1 MAPHPPPLLQS
12 LPGEPMRLP
21 SSNPVSHSPAP
32 WGSTRLL
39 ILTMASLGFTALG
52 TASGQPVF
60 ELQAQTPQT
69 PMSLSIHGG
78 GSIAVGHVA
87 DIHTSGFHL
96 GSGLALRVSQTVELE
111 GAAGVHRL
119 GRDDGATLVRIG
131 IPEAEQGRFWA
142 GGGFLDG
149 GHRSL
154 LMLGAN
160 LRFLPTLGNQRISPF
175 LLAGGGLVRESL
187 AETDSAY
194 LGEWESHEGTSGVGG
209 YLNVGAGI
217 RVTLNPSVALFGQG
231 GYLLSTVEDN
241 RTTTVPVQLGLS
253 FGIGDP

>member
-1 MAPHPPPLLQS
+1 
-12 LPGEPMRLP
+12 MRPLP
-21 SSNPVSHSPAP
+21 SGLFSHTPVLWIPVT
-32 WGSTRLL
+32 WGLARMF
-39 ILTMASLGFTALG
+39 ILVMPSLGVMALAPVLG
-52 TASGQPVF
+52 WPDLQLRGQTT
-60 ELQAQTPQT
+60 QA

-78 GSIAVGHVA
+78 GTIALGHVA

-96 GSGLALRVSQTVELE
+96 GSGLALRISPRVEVE

-119 GRDDGATLVRIG
+119 GRDDAATLVRIG

-160 LRFLPTLGNQRISPF
+160 LRFLPLLGSGRVSPY

-194 LGEWESHEGTSGVGG
+194 LGEWESHDGTSGVGG
-209 YLNVGAGI
+209 YLTMGAGV
-217 RVTLNPSVALFGQG
+217 RVSLSPSVALFGQG
-231 GYLLSTVEDN
+231 GYLLSTVEED
-241 RTTTVPVQLGLS
+241 RTSTAPLQLGLS
-253 FGIGDP
+253 FGIGEP

>member
-1 MAPHPPPLLQS
+1 
-12 LPGEPMRLP
+12 MRSP
-21 SSNPVSHSPAP
+21 SSVLFSPTPVLSTPPA
-32 WGSTRLL
+32 WGMARVLL
-39 ILTMASLGFTALG
+39 LATASLGLTAL
-52 TASGQPVF
+52 APVLGSPYL

-78 GSIAVGHVA
+78 GTIALGHVA

-96 GSGLALRVSQTVELE
+96 GSGLALRLSPRVEVE
-111 GAAGVHRL
+111 GVAGVHRL

-131 IPEAEQGRFWA
+131 IPEAEQARFWA

-154 LMLGAN
+154 LLLGAN
-160 LRFLPTLGNQRISPF
+160 FRYLPLLGDGRILPY

-209 YLNVGAGI
+209 YLNIGAGI
-217 RVTLNPSVALFGQG
+217 RVNLNPSVALFGQG
-231 GYLLSTVEDN
+231 GYLLSTVEED
-241 RTTTVPVQLGLS
+241 RTSTAPLQLGLS

>member
-1 MAPHPPPLLQS
+1 
-12 LPGEPMRLP
+12 MRP
-21 SSNPVSHSPAP
+21 SSPGPVSPASSP
-32 WGSTRLL
+32 WRLRRVL
-39 ILTMASLGFTALG
+39 ILAMASLGLTAFAPAL
-52 TASGQPVF
+52 ASSLGQPHL
-60 ELQAQTPQT
+60 ELQGQAPQR
-69 PMSLSIHGG
+69 PMSFSIHGG
-78 GSIAVGHVA
+78 GSVA
-87 DIHTSGFHL
+87 TGQVSEIHTSGFHL
-96 GSGLALRVSQTVELE
+96 GSALALRVSPRVELE

-119 GRDDGATLVRIG
+119 GRDDEATLVRIG

-160 LRFLPTLGNQRISPF
+160 LRFLPLPGNGRASPY

-217 RVTLNPSVALFGQG
+217 RMTLGPSVALFGQG
-231 GYLLSTVEDN
+231 GYLLSTVEAD
-241 RTTTVPVQLGLS
+241 RTSIVPLQFGLS
-253 FGIGDP
+253 FGVGEP